1 MYWLLLGIYTSQC
14 SAFDCDFSWGSSVS
28 AAVSKMSSSGNLVS
42 ATVSQRA
49 SWCSTQQVNEVLPTV
64 PYLNVGG
71 PITAVWAPVKADL
84 PGDLSVCHSGVISVY
99 PTSGTRVASI
109 YGNTRCWHFPPR
121 SFSKTVPTGFWTVTF
136 HRGSGPCR
144 FPVGWG

>member
-1 MYWLLLGIYTSQC
+1 MHGGCLLCPLYPLLILVSAAVSIVTSHG
-14 SAFDCDFSWGSSVS
+14 DLVS

-71 PITAVWAPVKADL
+71 P
-84 PGDLSVCHSGVISVY
+84 
-99 PTSGTRVASI
+99 
-109 YGNTRCWHFPPR
+109 
-121 SFSKTVPTGFWTVTF
+121 
-136 HRGSGPCR
+136 
-144 FPVGWG
+144 